1 MNFSNAKFV
10 KAAGTAEQL
19 PPSQCPE
26 VAFAGRSNVGKSSLI
41 NKVLNR
47 KGLVKVSSQP
57 GKTTTINFFSVDK
70 TMFVDLPGYG
80 YAKVSRAE
88 RERWSRLI
96 DGYFDQDRR
105 FALVVSLVDIRHDA
119 SDLDVRMV
127 SFLRER
133 ELPFVVVA
141 TKADKLSKQQQQRQ
155 VAALKRQ
162 LGFEEDDVMIATS
175 VTKSQG
181 IEELKKRIAK
191 ACS

>member
-1 MNFSNAKFV
+1 MNFNNARFV

-19 PPSQCPE
+19 PASTCPE

-70 TMFVDLPGYG
+70 AMFVDLPGYG
-80 YAKVSRAE
+80 YAKVSRSE
-88 RERWSRLI
+88 RERWSKLI
-96 DGYFDQDRR
+96 DGYFAQDRR

-119 SDLDVRMV
+119 SDLDVQMV
-127 SFLRER
+127 SFLRENGF
-133 ELPFVVVA
+133 PFMVVA
-141 TKADKLSKQQQQRQ
+141 TKADKLSKQQQQKQ
-155 VAALKRQ
+155 MAALKRQ
-162 LGFEEDDVMIATS
+162 LGFDEDDVMIATS

-181 IEELKKRIAK
+181 IEELKKYIK
-191 ACS
+191 LACG